1 MFELLINGI
10 KTLSLSY
17 RGGFGMSF
25 SFHPSSIKLLGM
37 DYSSGYWRSEFADE
51 AELATKGD
59 HHKIGGQL
67 IF

>member
-1 MFELLINGI
+1 
-10 KTLSLSY
+10 
-17 RGGFGMSF
+17 MSF

-37 DYSSGYWRSEFADE
+37 NYSSGYWRSEFANE

-59 HHKIGGQL
+59 HHKIGSQL